1 MSDRLIDALH
11 PDVIIYA
18 YRHGFFPMPHPDT
31 GEILW
36 FDPNPRTIIPLDNF
50 YVAKS
55 LKRSRNTRGYRI
67 SFDEAF
73 SDVVEGCANRDET
86 WITADF
92 KRMYAA
98 MHQRGVAHSVDVWL
112 GDKLV
117 GGVLGLHFNG
127 VLNAESMFSTATDAS
142 KLALWALV
150 EAMQRAGLK
159 LLETQF
165 MTPHLASLGAVEVP
179 RDDYHQMLE
188 VALTLPVRLEKGH
201 FSPS

>member
-1 MSDRLIDALH
+1 MSDRLVDPLH
-11 PDVIIYA
+11 PDVINYA

-31 GEILW
+31 GEVLW
-36 FDPNPRTIIPLDNF
+36 FDPNPRTIIPLDGF
-50 YVAKS
+50 YVSKS
-55 LKRSRNTRGYRI
+55 LKRSRKTRGYRV

-73 SDVVEGCANRDET
+73 TEVVDGCADRAET
-86 WITADF
+86 WINDDF
-92 KRMYAA
+92 KKMYAA
-98 MHQRGVAHSVDVWL
+98 MHRRGVAHSVDVWL
-112 GDKLV
+112 GDQLV

-127 VLNAESMFSTATDAS
+127 VINAESMFSRATDAS

-150 EAMQRAGLK
+150 EAMQKAGLT

-188 VALTLPVRLEKGH
+188 TALVLAARLDKSH
-201 FSPS
+201 FSAF